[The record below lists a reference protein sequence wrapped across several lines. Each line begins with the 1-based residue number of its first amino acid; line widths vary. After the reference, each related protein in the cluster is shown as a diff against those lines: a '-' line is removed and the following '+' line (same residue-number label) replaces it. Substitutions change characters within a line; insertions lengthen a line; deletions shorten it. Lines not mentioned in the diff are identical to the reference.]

1 MACFRVHWTN
11 LHARALPRLRERVV
25 TLSTPVTL
33 ATANTALME
42 RSKCVVQAFR
52 CRSCMIY
59 FCILMFSLSIV

>member
-11 LHARALPRLRERVV
+11 LHARALPGLRERVV

-33 ATANTALME
+33 ATANSGLIN
-42 RSKCVVQAFR
+42 RSKCVVQAFTR
-52 CRSCMIY
+52 RSCMIY